1 MERRTALAIATA
13 AAGTVLAASAAFA
26 ANVGLLEGD
35 TSKPVGIL
43 DTSPVATTE
52 TTMPEPT
59 VVTVIVEDPP
69 LPVETPAAV
78 PAPGA
83 VAPAPAPAVSS
94 SSSHED
100 DDRYQDDDHEDEG
113 GYEDEGGF
121 EDDDD

>member
-1 MERRTALAIATA
+1 M
-13 AAGTVLAASAAFA
+13 AASAAFA

-69 LPVETPAAV
+69 LPVETPA
-78 PAPGA
+78 
-83 VAPAPAPAVSS
+83 VAPTPAAPVAPAPAVSS
-94 SSSHED
+94 SSSHQDD
-100 DDRYQDDDHEDEG
+100 DDRYEDDEHEDDEHEDEG
-113 GYEDEGGF
+113 GYED
-121 EDDDD
+121 DDD